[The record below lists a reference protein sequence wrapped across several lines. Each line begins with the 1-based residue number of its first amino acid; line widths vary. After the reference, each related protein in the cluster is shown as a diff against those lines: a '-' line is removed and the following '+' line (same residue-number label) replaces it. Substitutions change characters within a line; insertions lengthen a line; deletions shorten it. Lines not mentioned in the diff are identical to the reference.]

1 MSKKMFT
8 HHYLMLHVIMDNTS
22 EVRGTKL
29 SEALQIQELLCYDY
43 YKFKNQ
49 AAYSFDS
56 FMLRRKSKGRNNLLT
71 STDKKIRSQ
80 IANIIVRRLC
90 TLEDS
95 FSFIHT

>member
-8 HHYLMLHVIMDNTS
+8 HHSLMLHVIMDNMS
-22 EVRGTKL
+22 KVSGRMKL
-29 SEALQIQELLCYDY
+29 IQELLCYDY